1 MKFLKKY
8 YDFTIGLI
16 VGMILVLPILCIPLF
31 WNKYRPIYLT
41 ASYITKTRFGILTII
56 SAFGIASYYREY
68 VFTIIGILG
77 FLLKR
82 IYPNPSNFF
91 ITNSTKIVGSIRL
104 VHPFSTIINAQI
116 VNENVLIRQNTT
128 IGNRV
133 TGCRDVP
140 TIEGDVEIGA
150 GCLVLGSIIIGEGSK
165 LGAGSIVLDTVPKNA
180 KVYGLKSNIKVEI

>member
-8 YDFTIGLI
+8 FDFITGFIAGI
-16 VGMILVLPILCIPLF
+16 ILVLPVLVAPGF
-31 WNKYRPIYLT
+31 WKKYSAIYST
-41 ASYITKTRFGILTII
+41 ASYITKTRFGIFTII

-68 VFTIIGILG
+68 VLTMIGILG

-82 IYPNPSNFF
+82 FYPNPSNFY

-116 VNENVLIRQNTT
+116 VNNNVLVRQNTT
-128 IGNRV
+128 IGNRT
-133 TGCRDVP
+133 TGNRDVP

-150 GCLVLGSIIIGEGSK
+150 GCLVLGSIVIGEGSK
-165 LGAGSIVLDTVPKNA
+165 LGAGSIVLDTVPKNS
-180 KVYGLKSNIKVEI
+180 KIYGLKSKIK